1 MYEFLYK
8 IISTPFGYVMRFI
21 YEFVGS
27 YPLSLFLFALLVKI
41 LMIPMTVKQKKTMI
55 EQQRIQPMIQ
65 KIQKTYARDQRRM
78 QEELQNLYDREGVSP
93 MAGCGTMLLT
103 FPILIG
109 LYGVIIQPLTYFM
122 QVNADQI
129 AQICQVLGFDQASA
143 GYHYQIQLAT
153 LIYEHFDQVAHIA
166 DSLMKVNFSL
176 GPISMAAQPQF
187 SQPSILWVLP
197 IVSGATS
204 YLMSWLQQ
212 KTNPMQNNNNPQ
224 MQSTNNTMMLMMPL
238 MSIWFGFIL
247 PVGLS
252 FYWICNNVLA
262 IVQDLLMNIWVKQ
275 QLAKAKDSENK

>member
-8 IISTPFGYVMRFI
+8 LISTPFGYVMRVI
-21 YEFVGS
+21 YEFVGN
-27 YPLSLFLFALLVKI
+27 YALSLFLFALLVKV
-41 LMIPMTVKQKKTMI
+41 LMIPMTIKQKKTML

-78 QEELQNLYDREGVSP
+78 QEEMQNLYDREGISP

-122 QVNADQI
+122 QVGGDQI
-129 AQICQVLGFDQASA
+129 AQIAQILNYDTAAA
-143 GYHYQIQLAT
+143 GYHYQIELAS
-153 LIYEHFDQVAHIA
+153 LIYENFDKVAHVA
-166 DSLMKVNFSL
+166 ESLMRVDFSL
-176 GPISMAAQPQF
+176 GPISMAAKPEF
-187 SQPSILWVLP
+187 SQPGILWLLP

-204 YLMSWLQQ
+204 YLMSWMTQ
-212 KTNPMQNNNNPQ
+212 KMSPMQQNNPQ
-224 MQSTNNTMMLMMPL
+224 AQSTNKTMMLMMPL
-238 MSIWFGFIL
+238 MSLWFGFML

-262 IVQDLLMNIWVKQ
+262 IVQELFMNIWTKKQ
-275 QLAKAKDSENK
+275 LEKMNDNK

>member
-8 IISTPFGYVMRFI
+8 LISTPFGYVMRYI
-21 YEFVGS
+21 YEFVGN
-27 YPLSLFLFALLVKI
+27 YALSLFLFALLVKV
-41 LMIPMTVKQKKTMI
+41 LMIPMTIKQKKSML

-78 QEELQNLYDREGVSP
+78 QEEMQNLYDREGISP

-129 AQICQVLGFDQASA
+129 AEIARILSYDTASA
-143 GYHYQIQLAT
+143 GYHFQIELASI
-153 LIYEHFDQVAHIA
+153 IYEHFDKVAHVA
-166 DSLMKVNFSL
+166 ESLMRVDFSL
-176 GPISMAAQPQF
+176 GPISMAAKPEF
-187 SQPSILWVLP
+187 SQPGILWLLP
-197 IVSGATS
+197 IVSAATS
-204 YLMSWLQQ
+204 YLMSWMTQ
-212 KTNPMQNNNNPQ
+212 KTNPMQNANAQ
-224 MQSTNNTMMLMMPL
+224 AQSTNKTMMMMMPL
-238 MSIWFGFIL
+238 MSLWFGFIL

-262 IVQDLLMNIWVKQ
+262 IVQEYFMNMWTKKHMAQ
-275 QLAKAKDSENK
+275 TKDKE

>member
-8 IISTPFGYVMRFI
+8 LISTPFGYVMRVI
-21 YEFVGS
+21 YEFVGN
-27 YPLSLFLFALLVKI
+27 YALSLFLFALLVKV
-41 LMIPMTVKQKKTMI
+41 LMIPMTIKQKKTTL

-78 QEELQNLYDREGVSP
+78 QEEMQNLYDREGISP

-122 QVNADQI
+122 QVGGDQI
-129 AQICQVLGFDQASA
+129 AQIAQILNYDTAAA
-143 GYHYQIQLAT
+143 GYHYQIELAS
-153 LIYEHFDQVAHIA
+153 LIYENFDKVAHVA
-166 DSLMKVNFSL
+166 ESLMRVDFSL
-176 GPISMAAQPQF
+176 GPISMAAKPEF
-187 SQPSILWVLP
+187 SQPGILWLLP

-204 YLMSWLQQ
+204 YLMSWMTQ
-212 KTNPMQNNNNPQ
+212 KMSPMQQNNPQ
-224 MQSTNNTMMLMMPL
+224 AQSTNKTMMLMMPL
-238 MSIWFGFIL
+238 MSLWFGFML

-262 IVQDLLMNIWVKQ
+262 IVQEFFMNIWTKKQ
-275 QLAKAKDSENK
+275 LEKNNK

>member
-8 IISTPFGYVMRFI
+8 LISTPFGYVMRFI
-21 YEFVGS
+21 YEFVGN
-27 YPLSLFLFALLVKI
+27 YALSLFLFALLVKV
-41 LMIPMTVKQKKTMI
+41 LMIPMTIKQKKSML

-78 QEELQNLYDREGVSP
+78 QEEMQNLYDREGISP

-122 QVNADQI
+122 QVGADQITQI
-129 AQICQVLGFDQASA
+129 AQILNYDTAAA
-143 GYHYQIQLAT
+143 GYHYQIELASI
-153 LIYEHFDQVAHIA
+153 IYENFDKVAHIA
-166 DSLMKVNFSL
+166 ESLMRVDFSL
-176 GPISMAAQPQF
+176 GPISMAAKPEF
-187 SQPSILWVLP
+187 SQPGILWVLP

-204 YLMSWLQQ
+204 YLMSWMTQ
-212 KTNPMQNNNNPQ
+212 KMNPMQQSNPQ
-224 MQSTNNTMMLMMPL
+224 AQSTNKTMMLMMPL
-238 MSIWFGFIL
+238 MSLWFGFML

-262 IVQDLLMNIWVKQ
+262 IVQEFFMNIWTKK
-275 QLAKAKDSENK
+275 QLAQTKDKE

>member
-1 MYEFLYK
+1 MYEFLYRV
-8 IISTPFGYVMRFI
+8 ISTPFGYVMRFI

-27 YPLSLFLFALLVKI
+27 YPMSLFLFALLVKV
-41 LMIPMTVKQKKTMI
+41 LMIPMTIKQKKPML

-78 QEELQNLYDREGVSP
+78 QEEMQNLYDREGVSP
-93 MAGCGTMLLT
+93 MAGCGSMLLT

-122 QVNADQI
+122 QVGGDQI
-129 AQICQVLGFDQASA
+129 AQIAQILNFDTTAA
-143 GYHYQIQLAT
+143 GYHYQIELAS
-153 LIYEHFDQVAHIA
+153 LIYENFDKVAHVS
-166 DSLMKVNFSL
+166 DNLMQVKFAL
-176 GPISMAAQPQF
+176 GPISMALKPELSA
-187 SQPSILWVLP
+187 PSILWLLP

-204 YLMSWLQQ
+204 YLMTWLQQ
-212 KTNPMQNNNNPQ
+212 KLNPMQNANPQ
-224 MQSTNNTMMLMMPL
+224 AQSTNNTMMLMMPL

-262 IVQDLLMNIWVKQ
+262 IVQEFFMNIWTKKQ
-275 QLAKAKDSENK
+275 LEKMNDNK

>member
-8 IISTPFGYVMRFI
+8 LISTPFGYVMRVI
-21 YEFVGS
+21 YEFVGN
-27 YPLSLFLFALLVKI
+27 YALSLFLFALLVKV
-41 LMIPMTVKQKKTMI
+41 LMIPMTIKQKKTML

-78 QEELQNLYDREGVSP
+78 QEEMQNLYDREGISP

-122 QVNADQI
+122 QVGGDQI
-129 AQICQVLGFDQASA
+129 AQIAQILNYDTAAA
-143 GYHYQIQLAT
+143 GYHYQIELAS
-153 LIYEHFDQVAHIA
+153 LIYENFDKVAHVA
-166 DSLMKVNFSL
+166 ESLMRVDFSL
-176 GPISMAAQPQF
+176 GPISMAAKPEF
-187 SQPSILWVLP
+187 SQPGILWLLP

-204 YLMSWLQQ
+204 YLMSWMTQ
-212 KTNPMQNNNNPQ
+212 KMSPMQQNNPQ
-224 MQSTNNTMMLMMPL
+224 AQSTNKTMMLMMPL
-238 MSIWFGFIL
+238 MSLWFGFML

-262 IVQDLLMNIWVKQ
+262 IVQELFMNIWTKKQ
-275 QLAKAKDSENK
+275 LEKNNK

>member
-8 IISTPFGYVMRFI
+8 LISTPFGYVMRFI
-21 YEFVGS
+21 YEFVGN
-27 YPLSLFLFALLVKI
+27 YALSLFLFALLVKV
-41 LMIPMTVKQKKTMI
+41 LMIPMTIKQKKTML

-78 QEELQNLYDREGVSP
+78 QEEMQNLYDREGISP

-122 QVNADQI
+122 QVGGDQI
-129 AQICQVLGFDQASA
+129 AQIAQILNYDTAAA
-143 GYHYQIQLAT
+143 GYHYQIELAS
-153 LIYEHFDQVAHIA
+153 LIYDNFDKVAHVA
-166 DSLMKVNFSL
+166 ESLMRVDFSL
-176 GPISMAAQPQF
+176 GPISMAAKPEF
-187 SQPSILWVLP
+187 SQPGILWLLP

-204 YLMSWLQQ
+204 YLMSWMTQ
-212 KTNPMQNNNNPQ
+212 KMSPMQQNNPQ
-224 MQSTNNTMMLMMPL
+224 AQSTNKTMMLMMPL
-238 MSIWFGFIL
+238 MSLWFGFML

-262 IVQDLLMNIWVKQ
+262 IVQEFFMNIWTKKQ
-275 QLAKAKDSENK
+275 LEKNNK

>member
-8 IISTPFGYVMRFI
+8 LISTPFGYVMRFI
-21 YEFVGS
+21 YEFVGN
-27 YPLSLFLFALLVKI
+27 YALSLFLFALLVKV
-41 LMIPMTVKQKKTMI
+41 LMIPMTIKQKKSML

-78 QEELQNLYDREGVSP
+78 QEEMQNLYDREGISP

-122 QVNADQI
+122 QVGADQITQI
-129 AQICQVLGFDQASA
+129 AQILNYDTAAA
-143 GYHYQIQLAT
+143 GYHYQIELASI
-153 LIYEHFDQVAHIA
+153 IYENFDKVSHIA
-166 DSLMKVNFSL
+166 ESLMRVDFSL
-176 GPISMAAQPQF
+176 GPISMAAKPEF
-187 SQPSILWVLP
+187 SQPGILWVLP

-204 YLMSWLQQ
+204 YLMSWMTQ
-212 KTNPMQNNNNPQ
+212 KMNPMQQNTPQ
-224 MQSTNNTMMLMMPL
+224 AQSTNKTMMLMMPL
-238 MSIWFGFIL
+238 MSLWFGFML

-262 IVQDLLMNIWVKQ
+262 IVQEFFMNIWTKK
-275 QLAKAKDSENK
+275 QLAKTKDKE

>member
-8 IISTPFGYVMRFI
+8 LISTPFGYVMRVI
-21 YEFVGS
+21 YEFVGN
-27 YPLSLFLFALLVKI
+27 YALSLFLFALLVKV
-41 LMIPMTVKQKKTMI
+41 LMIPMTIKQKKTML

-78 QEELQNLYDREGVSP
+78 QEEMQNLYDREGISP

-122 QVNADQI
+122 QVGGDQI
-129 AQICQVLGFDQASA
+129 AQIAQILNYDTAAA
-143 GYHYQIQLAT
+143 GYHYQIELAS
-153 LIYEHFDQVAHIA
+153 LIYDNFDKVAHVA
-166 DSLMKVNFSL
+166 ESLMRVDFSL
-176 GPISMAAQPQF
+176 GPISMAAKPEF
-187 SQPSILWVLP
+187 SQPGILWLLP

-204 YLMSWLQQ
+204 YLMSWMTQ
-212 KTNPMQNNNNPQ
+212 KMSPMQQNNPQ
-224 MQSTNNTMMLMMPL
+224 AQSTNKTMMLMMPL
-238 MSIWFGFIL
+238 MSLWFGFML

-262 IVQDLLMNIWVKQ
+262 IVQELFMNIWTKKQ
-275 QLAKAKDSENK
+275 LEKMNDNK

>member
-8 IISTPFGYVMRFI
+8 LISTPFGYVMRVI
-21 YEFVGS
+21 YEFVGN
-27 YPLSLFLFALLVKI
+27 YALSLFLFALLVKV
-41 LMIPMTVKQKKTMI
+41 LMIPMTIKQKKTML

-78 QEELQNLYDREGVSP
+78 QEEMQNLYDREGISP

-122 QVNADQI
+122 QVGGDQI
-129 AQICQVLGFDQASA
+129 AQIAQILNYDTAAA
-143 GYHYQIQLAT
+143 GYHYQIELAS
-153 LIYEHFDQVAHIA
+153 LIYDNFDKVAHVA
-166 DSLMKVNFSL
+166 ESLMRVDFSL
-176 GPISMAAQPQF
+176 GPISMAAKPEF
-187 SQPSILWVLP
+187 SQPGILWLLP

-204 YLMSWLQQ
+204 YLMSWMTQ
-212 KTNPMQNNNNPQ
+212 KMSPMQQNNPQ
-224 MQSTNNTMMLMMPL
+224 AQSTNKTMMLMMPL
-238 MSIWFGFIL
+238 MSLWFGFML

-262 IVQDLLMNIWVKQ
+262 IVQEFFMNIWTKKQ
-275 QLAKAKDSENK
+275 LEKMNDNK

>member
-122 QVNADQI
+122 QVGGDQI
-129 AQICQVLGFDQASA
+129 AQIAQILNYDTAAA
-143 GYHYQIQLAT
+143 GYHYQIELAS
-153 LIYEHFDQVAHIA
+153 LIYENFDKVAHVA
-166 DSLMKVNFSL
+166 ESLMRVDFSL
-176 GPISMAAQPQF
+176 GPISMAAKPEF
-187 SQPSILWVLP
+187 SQPGILWLLP

-204 YLMSWLQQ
+204 YLMSWMTQ
-212 KTNPMQNNNNPQ
+212 KMSPMQQNNPQ
-224 MQSTNNTMMLMMPL
+224 AQSTNKTMMLMMPL
-238 MSIWFGFIL
+238 MSLWFGFML

-262 IVQDLLMNIWVKQ
+262 IVQDLLMNIWVKK
-275 QLAKAKDSENK
+275 QLEKTKNGENK